1 MEGGEIKAMQ
11 SSEKTSE
18 VTMEKVYRQRLYEVL
33 VFLLLIVPSMVISL
47 FVVSQGS
54 VGFNLTAV
62 SVIVHDIALV
72 SLVLFFLWHNG
83 ESFSL
88 LGWTSKNAWK
98 EVWIGIGLFVPV
110 FFGAAFLDRVL
121 QTMGFSAPQK
131 AAPLFSPIGGWGQIL
146 LAFVMVVIVAVAE
159 ETMFR
164 GYLILRFRGLKLGNL
179 SAAILSAVI
188 FSLGHGYEGAS
199 GMVTVG
205 VLGFVFAVVYLWRES
220 LVAPI
225 TMHFLQDFMGV
236 VLVPLLS
243 LK

>member
-1 MEGGEIKAMQ
+1 MEALHD
-11 SSEKTSE
+11 SETTSE
-18 VTMEKVYRQRLYEVL
+18 VRVASDYKQRLYEVL

-54 VGFNLTAV
+54 VGFDLTAV

-88 LGWTSKNAWK
+88 LGWVCKNAWK
-98 EVWIGIGLFVPV
+98 EIGVGIGLFVPL

-131 AAPLFSPIGGWGQIL
+131 AAPLFSPIGGWVQIL
-146 LAFVMVVIVAVAE
+146 LAFVMVVIVAISE
-159 ETMFR
+159 ESIFR
-164 GYLILRFRGLKLGNL
+164 GYLILRFRGLKLSNL

-188 FSLGHGYEGAS
+188 FSFGHGYEGAS

-205 VLGFVFAVVYLWRES
+205 ILGFAFALVYIWRKS

>member
-1 MEGGEIKAMQ
+1 MVE
-11 SSEKTSE
+11 SYNSEKISDAAMGITY
-18 VTMEKVYRQRLYEVL
+18 TQKLYEVL
-33 VFLLLIVPSMVISL
+33 VFLLLIVPSMVLSL

-54 VGFNLTAV
+54 VGFVLTAV

-72 SLVLFFLWHNG
+72 SLVLFFLWRNG

-88 LGWTSKNAWK
+88 LGWTSKHVWK
-98 EVWIGIGLFVPV
+98 EVGLGIGLFVPL

-121 QTMGFSAPQK
+121 QATGFSAPQK
-131 AAPLFSPIGGWGQIL
+131 TASLFSPIGGWGQIL
-146 LAFVMVVIVAVAE
+146 LALVMVVIVAIAE
-159 ETMFR
+159 ETIFR
-164 GYLILRFRGLKLGNL
+164 GYLLLRFRGLNLGNT

-205 VLGFVFAVVYLWRES
+205 VLGLAFAVVYIWRKS

-225 TMHFLQDFMGV
+225 IMHFLQDFMGV
-236 VLVPLLS
+236 VLVPLLGM
-243 LK
+243 K